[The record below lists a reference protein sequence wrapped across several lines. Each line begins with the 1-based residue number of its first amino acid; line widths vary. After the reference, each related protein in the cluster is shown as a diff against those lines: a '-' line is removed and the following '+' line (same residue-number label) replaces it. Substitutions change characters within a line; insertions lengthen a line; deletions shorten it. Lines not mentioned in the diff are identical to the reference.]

1 MASNTESDLEY
12 EVEDVTEEVG
22 RDVIIVESVNA
33 KGKSKESAVWLYFE
47 KTEER
52 LERTGSHRVAN
63 CKECGKGIKVV
74 KGNTSNLMSHL
85 KTKHS
90 KIYEEVRR
98 KTDEKYKSKQSS
110 SQSSVLKRHAQ
121 QSLPGMA
128 AKKTKLDSNSALHK
142 KITRG
147 IAGMM
152 IHDFQPYSFVED
164 RGFSELMQQL
174 EPHYQIPHRT
184 TFSRSIVPS
193 MYKEARKEVESKP
206 SDTSEANNAY
216 LGLTCHFLTADFE
229 LVLLCLAVEPFTGRH
244 TGVNI
249 ASCLKQ
255 ILRDFTIDQA
265 AVSAVITDHA
275 SNMDL
280 ESRLGEWNSRH
291 CFGHTLQL
299 TIDDG
304 IKMSPGIREMIKSTK
319 AIVAFYNRSTKGTER
334 LTQLQEQLSLPKHKL
349 LSDCPTRWNNTYY
362 MLTRLLEQK
371 PAITVMC
378 ASSAGPRVSLFAAE

>member
-206 SDTSEANNAY
+206 SDVLKSKNKMA
-216 LGLTCHFLTADFE
+216 LT
-229 LVLLCLAVEPFTGRH
+229 
-244 TGVNI
+244 
-249 ASCLKQ
+249 
-255 ILRDFTIDQA
+255 
-265 AVSAVITDHA
+265 TD
-275 SNMDL
+275 M
-280 ESRLGEWNSRH
+280 
-291 CFGHTLQL
+291 
-299 TIDDG
+299 
-304 IKMSPGIREMIKSTK
+304 
-319 AIVAFYNRSTKGTER
+319 
-334 LTQLQEQLSLPKHKL
+334 
-349 LSDCPTRWNNTYY
+349 
-362 MLTRLLEQK
+362 
-371 PAITVMC
+371 
-378 ASSAGPRVSLFAAE
+378 